1 MKRFAIACF
10 LSVPIVCAID
20 AGWSSH
26 AASPPETSPGSAAAT
41 IKELQQERIKLLGIA
56 AKILT
61 AQYQVGTVDYA
72 EAKSAERELLEAR
85 LDAAETPQQRI
96 AVLEEL
102 QKSAEDLEKIVE
114 ARFNNGRCS
123 EADPDRGRAWV
134 LQVRIKLLRERQAV
148 GTEKK

>member
-1 MKRFAIACF
+1 MNRLASACVLSILIVGATIAGRR
-10 LSVPIVCAID
+10 SQ
-20 AGWSSH
+20 
-26 AASPPETSPGSAAAT
+26 AAPSDVAPDSAAAK

-56 AKILT
+56 ARILI
-61 AQYQVGTVDYA
+61 AQYQVGTVDYT

-102 QKSAEDLEKIVE
+102 QKSIEDLVKVVE
-114 ARFNNGRCS
+114 GRFNNGRCS
-123 EADPDRGRAWV
+123 EADLDRGKAS
-134 LQVRIKLLRERQAV
+134 LLEVRIKLLRERQAA